1 VKTLGQTTPGL
12 YTAVAGGS
20 STIKAS
26 RSLNAQG
33 VHYSICGGCPG
44 LQPMSG
50 QATANNKIPGWVAVV
65 PAGLTSDRPLC
76 SPPNAPPKYICR
88 TKIQYQVLDNTP
100 SRTPIAVV
108 LMSVTESNTSTHA
121 GCNIGAPPNGS
132 WNTNGNGWFVGLDY
146 YAVCSTLYNNGTSC
160 SEEWNQSFKVNNN
173 TVGVVDFLGNT
184 GTHNHIT
191 ASCGSCPTV
200 YAAQ

>member
-1 VKTLGQTTPGL
+1 
-12 YTAVAGGS
+12 
-20 STIKAS
+20 
-26 RSLNAQG
+26 
-33 VHYSICGGCPG
+33 
-44 LQPMSG
+44 M
-50 QATANNKIPGWVAVV
+50 
-65 PAGLTSDRPLC
+65 C

-132 WNTNGNGWFVGLDY
+132 WNTNGNGWFVGLDGIV
-146 YAVCSTLYNNGTSC
+146 ACSTLCNNGTSC
-160 SEEWNQSFKVNNN
+160 SEEWNQSFKVNNY